1 MIPRRR
7 QSSRDYRPSTNRP
20 SAELAEN
27 SCAAS
32 DESVRDLAFER
43 ALSAILFSALRA
55 PVGVE
60 IHVDLSRNHVSDSV
74 HSCLFGPG
82 GREGRMLIGY
92 PNFGRSV
99 LGCIK
104 ADFWSYRLIL
114 QFSLKT

>member
-1 MIPRRR
+1 MKSMFATTFPDSFPFFLRAMIPRRR

-20 SAELAEN
+20 TAELAEN

-60 IHVDLSRNHVSDSV
+60 IHVDLS
-74 HSCLFGPG
+74 
-82 GREGRMLIGY
+82 
-92 PNFGRSV
+92 
-99 LGCIK
+99 
-104 ADFWSYRLIL
+104 
-114 QFSLKT
+114 